1 MLVDHKLV
9 APVAIESLYQLAYD
23 EDNKKISP
31 LFNKS
36 WPNFFKFQFMST
48 FAISC
53 NRQRK
58 TGERRKS

>member
-1 MLVDHKLV
+1 M

-48 FAISC
+48 LQSVATGKG
-53 NRQRK
+53 RQEKDVKAR
-58 TGERRKS
+58 GVASP